1 MALWKF
7 LQQSSPILALA
18 EMQSTGL
25 VSIQNIDNIDTYFM
39 PFNRYICLNI
49 ILNMYLGSSQF

>member
-39 PFNRYICLNI
+39 PFHLTVI
-49 ILNMYLGSSQF
+49 FV